1 MLFEHTSNTSDMMGM
16 SCCYWLLVSVWIL
29 SDSCTTT
36 ASMERDT
43 VLQELPLLTLSPSHP
58 LTLYQQSLGWVTGSR
73 VLIWFLLVSTDGR
86 MEHIKSKG
94 PNAK

>member
-58 LTLYQQSLGWVTGSR
+58 LPAEPGVGDREQG
-73 VLIWFLLVSTDGR
+73 IDLVSPRLDGR
-86 MEHIKSKG
+86 EDGTH
-94 PNAK
+94 